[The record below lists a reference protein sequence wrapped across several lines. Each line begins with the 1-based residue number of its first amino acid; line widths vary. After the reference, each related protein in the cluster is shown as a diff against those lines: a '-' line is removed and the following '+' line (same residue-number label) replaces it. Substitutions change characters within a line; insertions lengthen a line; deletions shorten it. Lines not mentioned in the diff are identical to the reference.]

1 MGQNDIKSFR
11 RMCGQFRWLAVF
23 VVIGAGG
30 LLLLVYAVFPLM
42 GVLAHHPSHNPY
54 SAGFTIRQLPSL
66 AYLFGVWSIG
76 QAMGDIAK
84 GRLIQPALAGALRRV
99 GIALAFGG
107 FASVFLTPNLM
118 RLVRFPHPS
127 YVHFDVPSMTLAVI
141 GAALFLLSRVVDQA
155 SLVQAELDEMI

>member
-42 GVLAHHPSHNPY
+42 SMVANRPRTNPY
-54 SAGFTIRQLPSL
+54 SAGFAIKQLSCV
-66 AYLFGVWSIG
+66 AYLYGVWSIG
-76 QAMGDIAK
+76 QAMGEIAK
-84 GRLIQPALAGALRRV
+84 GRLIQPALASALRRV
-99 GIALAFGG
+99 GIALAAGG
-107 FASVFLTPNLM
+107 VFSVFLAPNLM
-118 RLVRFPHPS
+118 RLVRFPHAS
-127 YVHFDVPSMTLAVI
+127 YVHFDVPGMTLAVV
-141 GAALFLLSRVVDQA
+141 GAALFLLSRVMDQA